1 MLSTMIILSF
11 RLAVENLNLRAVG
24 SSPTLGA
31 YFLFFFFFFLLNMKV
46 HGTPVTVLKYL
57 SHNGI

>member
-11 RLAVENLNLRAVG
+11 RLAVENLNLRVVG

-31 YFLFFFFFFLLNMKV
+31 YSLFFFFFLLNMKV
-46 HGTPVTVLKYL
+46 HGTLVTVLKYL

>member
-11 RLAVENLNLRAVG
+11 RSAVENLNLRVVG

-31 YFLFFFFFFLLNMKV
+31 YSLFFFFFFLNMKV
-46 HGTPVTVLKYL
+46 HGTPVPVLKYL

>member
-11 RLAVENLNLRAVG
+11 RSAVENLNLRVVG

-31 YFLFFFFFFLLNMKV
+31 YSLFFFFFLNMKV
-46 HGTPVTVLKYL
+46 HGTLVPVLKYL

>member
-11 RLAVENLNLRAVG
+11 RSAVENLNLRVVG

-31 YFLFFFFFFLLNMKV
+31 YSLFFFFFFEYES
-46 HGTPVTVLKYL
+46 TWDPCSRLKI
-57 SHNGI
+57 S

>member
-31 YFLFFFFFFLLNMKV
+31 YFLFFFFFFSFEYES
-46 HGTPVTVLKYL
+46 TWDPCYRLKI
-57 SHNGI
+57 S